1 MTQTACE
8 EDCRQILHFLTT
20 DDQTVKNQG
29 KISNFKSTHR
39 SPKVQPLLFEILAIL
54 ETTCHPVSS
63 IVLQKSSS
71 LSQSNRSLMSM
82 KFGKKE
88 KYPIHE
94 PAVNILHT
102 LSNLKQISHGKYS
115 VKTHQTLG
123 LTGMDNMS
131 SLFASDSEQHGIH
144 SRFYTESIYYL
155 VRYGRHIDILRFLI
169 KYKQVPK
176 ALKYSL
182 FLCIP
187 ADQFIQMIIMPYL
200 KSGRMN
206 VIIQQMI
213 DMDATLMIWK
223 DYIIQICLMLEKRNL
238 LNSLYQVQLLLK
250 DTIRASMTCVR
261 FYAVNCTAYQDL
273 RNNVHHLMNAQQHL
287 ISELELCQWEEI
299 KTQTKRTE
307 ENQSFVMK
315 MDPKSLN
322 QHINTI
328 AKQIDASKFLA
339 NCEENGKETISLIPK
354 VSSLL
359 LPLHASKLFTNI
371 LYFRYRWCHA
381 HASQRFLEV
390 RKIKLCLSL

>member
-1 MTQTACE
+1 MNFLVFEFIAREKFVHCLIRTTCD

-29 KISNFKSTHR
+29 KIFNFKSTSR
-39 SPKVQPLLFEILAIL
+39 SPKIQPLLFEILAIL
-54 ETTCHPVSS
+54 ETTCHPVNSNVLQRASS
-63 IVLQKSSS
+63 I
-71 LSQSNRSLMSM
+71 SQSNRSLLSI
-82 KFGKKE
+82 KLGKKE
-88 KYPIHE
+88 KFPVNE

-102 LSNLKQISHGKYS
+102 LSNLKQISQGKYT
-115 VKTHQTLG
+115 VKTHRTLG
-123 LTGMDNMS
+123 LTGIENMN
-131 SLFASDSEQHGIH
+131 SLFASDSEQHGLH

-169 KYKQVPK
+169 KYRQVSK
-176 ALKYSL
+176 ALRYSL
-182 FLCIP
+182 FLLIP
-187 ADQFIQMIIMPYL
+187 TDQFIQTIIMPYL
-200 KSGRMN
+200 KSGRLN

-261 FYAVNCTAYQDL
+261 FYAMGCVTYQDL
-273 RNNVHHLMNAQQHL
+273 RNNAHHLLNAQQHL
-287 ISELELCQWEEI
+287 KSELELCQWEEI

-328 AKQIDASKFLA
+328 WRQIDASKFLA
-339 NCEENGKETISLIPK
+339 SCEENSRETVTLLPK
-354 VSSLL
+354 VKHFFFSFYIFEL
-359 LPLHASKLFTNI
+359 
-371 LYFRYRWCHA
+371 R
-381 HASQRFLEV
+381 
-390 RKIKLCLSL
+390 

>member
-1 MTQTACE
+1 M
-8 EDCRQILHFLTT
+8 
-20 DDQTVKNQG
+20 
-29 KISNFKSTHR
+29 
-39 SPKVQPLLFEILAIL
+39 AIL

-63 IVLQKSSS
+63 DVLQKSSS
-71 LSQSNRSLMSM
+71 LSQSNRSLVSL

-94 PAVNILHT
+94 PAANILHT

-123 LTGMDNMS
+123 LTGMENMS
-131 SLFASDSEQHGIH
+131 SLFGSDSEQHGLH

-182 FLCIP
+182 FLSIP
-187 ADQFIQMIIMPYL
+187 ADQFIGQIIVPYL
-200 KSGRMN
+200 KSGQMN
-206 VIIQQMI
+206 VIIQKMI
-213 DMDATLMIWK
+213 DLDATLMIWK

-261 FYAVNCTAYQDL
+261 FYAINCTAYQDL
-273 RNNVHHLMNAQQHL
+273 RNNVYHLMNAQEHL
-287 ISELELCQWEEI
+287 KSELELCQWEEI
-299 KTQTKRTE
+299 KTKTKRTDE
-307 ENQSFVMK
+307 HQSFVMK

-328 AKQIDASKFLA
+328 WLQIDASKFLA
-339 NCEENGKETISLIPK
+339 SCEEAGKETTTLIPK
-354 VSSLL
+354 VISIETITTL
-359 LPLHASKLFTNI
+359 
-371 LYFRYRWCHA
+371 
-381 HASQRFLEV
+381 
-390 RKIKLCLSL
+390 